1 MQWSQLS
8 VGWCDFQVPLHSDA
22 IRYGWDG
29 IASDSQVELVNQ
41 PPTCRQLR
49 KGKSLGVW
57 RNSWKKMESLSSI
70 VSKVEQCHVFFV
82 ESFMFPFACR
92 NLAPGSFF
100 SHRKHWITL
109 CVFQQINSE
118 QRLRCQPHQRDQ
130 SSQRFVDTLHIG
142 IQPMTNWLPTS
153 WWFRLCRKN
162 PFHKPSKTAKTKQ
175 KQHHPQTPHEPTTNQ
190 QHFTCRNVYTCHTYN
205 IYIWHMFQTNPWMS
219 SPPHRYVSPHENAGF
234 FPPHLHSPHNLAS
247 LNLAN
252 LAGVLGDRGIRNVA
266 ALTVT

>member
-8 VGWCDFQVPLHSDA
+8 VGCDFQVPLHSDA

-49 KGKSLGVW
+49 KGKSL
-57 RNSWKKMESLSSI
+57 ESGRTA
-70 VSKVEQCHVFFV
+70 VSYQKWNNPMYFLLNPSCVHLLGL
-82 ESFMFPFACR
+82 

-142 IQPMTNWLPTS
+142 IQPMTKWLPTS

-175 KQHHPQTPHEPTTNQ
+175 NNTTLKHPMNQ
-190 QHFTCRNVYTCHTYN
+190 QKSTTLYLQKSLIMYIHVIHIMYMTYVPN
-205 IYIWHMFQTNPWMS
+205 ESLDIT
-219 SPPHRYVSPHENAGF
+219 SPPPPLCISPWKPVF
-234 FPPHLHSPHNLAS
+234 FPTFT
-247 LNLAN
+247 
-252 LAGVLGDRGIRNVA
+252 VL
-266 ALTVT
+266 TTWHH